1 MNDSTAH
8 LYEGSDQNGFESEF
22 DEEADSALE
31 IEARLN
37 GSNGKA
43 YAPFEVRTKWTT
55 LSLAEEPPTTP
66 PQSVFSPDGFRAPL
80 KPTAWVK
87 RRTQKQIREDMP
99 PTPRGCEWRRSEEG
113 WNLWR
118 YWSEPA
124 EDGQG
129 KIKKT
134 RYTGH
139 LSHDAWQI
147 MKEYDHEAFLSIVGQ
162 RLRRHG
168 RG

>member
-8 LYEGSDQNGFESEF
+8 LYEGSDQSGFDSAF
-22 DEEADSALE
+22 DEEAESALE

-37 GSNGKA
+37 GSNGKP
-43 YAPFEVRTKWTT
+43 YAPFDARTKWPN
-55 LSLAEEPPTTP
+55 LSLAEEPATRPR
-66 PQSVFSPDGFRAPL
+66 SMLSGEFRESASL
-80 KPTAWVK
+80 KPAAWVK